1 MREREE
7 VTNVFNLQD
16 FGHSKALLEIQYEN
30 EVGTGLGPTLE
41 FYALVSAELQRSDLH
56 LWNEGDSYKR
66 QSSAIGEV
74 VKASAVH
81 IEDDNMAV
89 SAAVITN
96 PPSNSGGTEME
107 PKPIVDPSSDSL
119 PVLLSADENERGGG
133 GGGGG
138 NPVTLVT
145 YVNSPHGLF
154 PIPLARTV
162 KQTNMHRVKNKF
174 RFLGKFMAKA
184 IMDSR
189 LLDMAFSTP
198 FYRWLLGEEAAL
210 SLLDL
215 GHIAPEVQLTLCRLM
230 DVVRQR
236 DEILGGE
243 GGGAADATEKNDKVR
258 GTEERRRRGRRIYL
272 NTLSQFPFTD
282 RKPRLGRMSHRRP
295 GAGLC
300 AARPREHRTASRGT
314 RYPGDDPQL
323 ASVHYAGVA
332 LVPGGGGAAAV

>member
-1 MREREE
+1 M
-7 VTNVFNLQD
+7 
-16 FGHSKALLEIQYEN
+16 LEIQYEN

-81 IEDDNMAV
+81 IDDDTAV
-89 SAAVITN
+89 QPNVITN
-96 PPSNSGGTEME
+96 PSNSAGQEVKMD
-107 PKPIVDPSSDSL
+107 PIIDPTSDSL
-119 PVLLSADENERGGG
+119 PVLLTAEENERTTMGSGAAQQ
-133 GGGGG
+133 
-138 NPVTLVT
+138 NVIVT

-162 KQTNMHRVKNKF
+162 KQTHMHRVKNKF

-189 LLDMAFSTP
+189 LLDMPFSTP
-198 FYRWLLGEEAAL
+198 FFRWILGEEAAL

-215 GHIAPEVQLTLCRLM
+215 GHIVPEVQVTLCRLM

-236 DEILGGE
+236 DEILGTSP
-243 GGGAADATEKNDKVR
+243 DAMEKNEKVR
-258 GTEERRRRGRRIYL
+258 RVSY
-272 NTLSQFPFTD
+272 
-282 RKPRLGRMSHRRP
+282 
-295 GAGLC
+295 
-300 AARPREHRTASRGT
+300 
-314 RYPGDDPQL
+314 
-323 ASVHYAGVA
+323 
-332 LVPGGGGAAAV
+332 

>member
-1 MREREE
+1 M
-7 VTNVFNLQD
+7 
-16 FGHSKALLEIQYEN
+16 LEIQYEN

-81 IEDDNMAV
+81 IEDSTGTDATTN
-89 SAAVITN
+89 AADLVIATH
-96 PPSNSGGTEME
+96 PSNSGHELRRGSKTVVD
-107 PKPIVDPSSDSL
+107 PIIDPSSNSL
-119 PVLLSADENERGGG
+119 PVLLTAAEDNERSRSGHQ
-133 GGGGG
+133 
-138 NPVTLVT
+138 NIANSMTVT

-162 KQTNMHRVKNKF
+162 KQTHIHRVKNKF

-189 LLDMAFSTP
+189 LLDMSFSTP
-198 FYRWLLGEEAAL
+198 FFRWLLSEESAL

-215 GHIAPEVQLTLCRLM
+215 GCIAPEVQMTLCRLM

-236 DEILGGE
+236 DEVLASGE
-243 GGGAADATEKNDKVR
+243 HVDAVEKNEKV
-258 GTEERRRRGRRIYL
+258 GKM
-272 NTLSQFPFTD
+272 N
-282 RKPRLGRMSHRRP
+282 
-295 GAGLC
+295 
-300 AARPREHRTASRGT
+300 
-314 RYPGDDPQL
+314 
-323 ASVHYAGVA
+323 VN
-332 LVPGGGGAAAV
+332 

>member
-1 MREREE
+1 MRERERE
-7 VTNVFNLQD
+7 KVTNVFNLQD

-133 GGGGG
+133 GGGG

-236 DEILGGE
+236 DEILGGDG

-258 GTEERRRRGRRIYL
+258 GTEETGKEDL
-272 NTLSQFPFTD
+272 F
-282 RKPRLGRMSHRRP
+282 
-295 GAGLC
+295 
-300 AARPREHRTASRGT
+300 
-314 RYPGDDPQL
+314 
-323 ASVHYAGVA
+323 
-332 LVPGGGGAAAV
+332 

>member
-1 MREREE
+1 M
-7 VTNVFNLQD
+7 
-16 FGHSKALLEIQYEN
+16 
-30 EVGTGLGPTLE
+30 GTGLGPTLE

-81 IEDDNMAV
+81 IEDDNIAV
-89 SAAVITN
+89 SSHHANLVITN
-96 PPSNSGGTEME
+96 PSNSGAENESVRGKVE
-107 PKPIVDPSSDSL
+107 PIIDPSSDSL
-119 PVLLSADENERGGG
+119 PVLLSEENERAVV
-133 GGGGG
+133 GGG
-138 NPVTLVT
+138 NPVVLVT

-189 LLDMAFSTP
+189 LLDMSFSTP

-236 DEILGGE
+236 DEILE
-243 GGGAADATEKNDKVR
+243 GGGGLDSAEKNDKVR
-258 GTEERRRRGRRIYL
+258 MTEGSGERGRYNLNYPFFHRSKASTWMDVPSLTWVSILSCPATRI
-272 NTLSQFPFTD
+272 S
-282 RKPRLGRMSHRRP
+282 S
-295 GAGLC
+295 C
-300 AARPREHRTASRGT
+300 
-314 RYPGDDPQL
+314 
-323 ASVHYAGVA
+323 VV
-332 LVPGGGGAAAV
+332 AAVISQ